1 MLDKLFI
8 NKTNKELWKFQDEMH
23 RAYPIDNGDIF
34 TIAESKAIHA
44 MQCSNR
50 HHMPTHVFVPRGTA
64 GLRRDSIIIAEN
76 TQTIPKE
83 LLLSPIGFVEDDV
96 LRAVGA
102 ARSIQSPLPY

>member
-8 NKTNKELWKFQDEMH
+8 NKTNKELWKFQDAMH

-50 HHMPTHVFVPRGTA
+50 HHIFMHLERYKA
-64 GLRRDSIIIAEN
+64 
-76 TQTIPKE
+76 
-83 LLLSPIGFVEDDV
+83 PIWYKPSTWFRWFWKVQYIEYGKGEPDDD
-96 LRAVGA
+96 
-102 ARSIQSPLPY
+102 

>member
-8 NKTNKELWKFQDEMH
+8 NKINKELWKFQDEMH

-50 HHMPTHVFVPRGTA
+50 HHIFMPLERYKA
-64 GLRRDSIIIAEN
+64 
-76 TQTIPKE
+76 
-83 LLLSPIGFVEDDV
+83 PIWYRPSTWFRWLWKVQYIEYEEGEPDDN
-96 LRAVGA
+96 
-102 ARSIQSPLPY
+102 

>member
-8 NKTNKELWKFQDEMH
+8 NKTNKELWKFQDEMY

-50 HHMPTHVFVPRGTA
+50 HYIFMPLERYKA
-64 GLRRDSIIIAEN
+64 
-76 TQTIPKE
+76 
-83 LLLSPIGFVEDDV
+83 PIWYKPSTWFRWLWKVQCIEYGKGEPDDD
-96 LRAVGA
+96 
-102 ARSIQSPLPY
+102 